1 MRRSFNIIDNVAW
14 YSDNSSS
21 STHPVATKQPNELGL
36 YDMSGN
42 VWEWCSDWYASDYY
56 YDSPQSNPTGPS
68 TGSDRVL
75 RGGSWYYVARSCS
88 RVSYRCYSDPSYRAI
103 DYGFRVVLLP

>member
-56 YDSPQSNPTGPS
+56 YDSPQSNPTGPP
-68 TGSDRVL
+68 TGSRRVL
-75 RGGSWYYVARSCS
+75 RGGGWINFAEYC
-88 RVSYRCYSDPSYRAI
+88 RVSSRNHNYPSFRDSY
-103 DYGFRVVLLP
+103 YGFRVVLLL